1 MRVVA
6 ASLIAGLLL
15 AIAGCGHFTARQ
27 ESYRD
32 SRSLDY
38 LKPVE
43 GIAIPRPDYTYRVPQ
58 PVAEKQPGEK
68 REKPEA
74 SESVPPIAAG
84 TDDAGR
90 AAKAAVEAAPTAT
103 GKAGGK
109 PEEIPDIPVFV
120 ERQTLTTRMP
130 PATSAGEKAAKPA
143 RAVTTRNWFVVDA
156 PPEKLW
162 AKLVGYWMARKIPL
176 VESNP
181 VSGRIVT
188 DWVPAID
195 PAARKLGVRDRFEVL
210 LARDPAGS
218 RITLKHRASRKTEV
232 KNDKPAWAV
241 VGVDPV
247 LQGVETAR
255 LRDFLV
261 GKSGR

>member
-15 AIAGCGHFTARQ
+15 ATAGCGHFTARQ

-43 GIAIPRPDYTYRVPQ
+43 GIAIPRPDYTYRVPE
-58 PVAEKQPGEK
+58 PVVEKQPGEK
-68 REKPEA
+68 RETPEA

-90 AAKAAVEAAPTAT
+90 VAKAEAAPTAA

-120 ERQTLTTRMP
+120 ERQTLTERMS
-130 PATSAGEKAAKPA
+130 PAAGRKATKAA

-232 KNDKPAWAV
+232 KNDRPVWAI

>member
-1 MRVVA
+1 MRAVS
-6 ASLIAGLLL
+6 ASLFAGLLVV
-15 AIAGCGHFTARQ
+15 AGCGHFTAGQ

-43 GIAIPRPDYTYRVPQ
+43 GIAIPRPDYTYRVPE
-58 PVAEKQPGEK
+58 PVAEQQPGEA
-68 REKPEA
+68 REKSGAPQPA
-74 SESVPPIAAG
+74 SPVVARAE
-84 TDDAGR
+84 DAGQAAR
-90 AAKAAVEAAPTAT
+90 ASAEKK
-103 GKAGGK
+103 GSK
-109 PEEIPDIPVFV
+109 PEDIPDIPVFV
-120 ERQTLTTRMP
+120 ERQTLTARMP
-130 PATSAGEKAAKPA
+130 SAVTAAAPAGEKAAKPV

-176 VESNP
+176 VESDP

-210 LARDPAGS
+210 LARDAAGS

-232 KNDKPAWAV
+232 KHDKPAWAV

-247 LQGVETAR
+247 LQGIETAR